1 VAAVATTAARPM
13 PGSHA
18 GAASDGLREARGE
31 RNAVV
36 VTRSRIGCRAPVNQ
50 SNPADRYSC
59 EEYHRGMPSIADPVS
74 SSELSAFVA
83 TYEAGTVQGAADA
96 LNLTQS
102 AVTKRLQALER
113 KLQAA
118 VFDRGRTGVTPT
130 RLGQTIYPPAKEA
143 LAQLHAV
150 ARAAQATR
158 AGDQQEL
165 RLSASLTIGEFL
177 LPRWLSAF
185 RAQEPSVHPQLEVV
199 NSAGVL
205 AAVRDGRSTIGFIES
220 GAAPAGL
227 ESLVVA
233 RDELVAVVA
242 GDHPWARR
250 PSLSAS
256 ALARES
262 YLTRERDSGT
272 RAVATAALAARGVVL
287 EPALEVASTESLKRM
302 IAQGGF
308 SILSRLAI
316 AEEQSAGVLVGL
328 PVRDLALARELR
340 AVRRRPGR
348 DTGASHRSAAGRFW
362 DWLRTQQAA
371 NEAAGATPPAPTPA
385 A

>member
-1 VAAVATTAARPM
+1 
-13 PGSHA
+13 
-18 GAASDGLREARGE
+18 
-31 RNAVV
+31 
-36 VTRSRIGCRAPVNQ
+36 
-50 SNPADRYSC
+50 
-59 EEYHRGMPSIADPVS
+59 MPSIADPVS

-113 KLQAA
+113 RLGAA

-130 RLGQTIYPPAKEA
+130 LLGQTIYPPAKEA

-150 ARAAQATR
+150 AGAAQATR
-158 AGDQQEL
+158 AGDQQTL

-177 LPRWLSAF
+177 LPRWLSTF

-199 NSAGVL
+199 NSASVL

-220 GAAPAGL
+220 GAPPAGL
-227 ESLVVA
+227 ESLIVA

-250 PSLSAS
+250 RSLSAS

-272 RAVATAALAARGVVL
+272 RAVATAALAERGVVL

-308 SILSRLAI
+308 SILSGLAI
-316 AEEQSAGVLVGL
+316 AEEQRAGLLVGL

-340 AVRRRPGR
+340 AVRRRPRR
-348 DTGASHRSAAGRFW
+348 DASASQPSAARRFW
-362 DWLRTQQAA
+362 EWLRTEQADDR
-371 NEAAGATPPAPTPA
+371 PAPSTAHRRMSA